1 MARFSAFLRDNDG
14 CCEFNNNTQPDTSK
28 TMLIRDVSLNDISL
42 TPKPPPDEESDATTV
57 TSIDVTLDDDSVLS
71 LTQDEIRE
79 FNHSGFRQ
87 ILRKLQNNRLK
98 GHQRPSPTED
108 TADDT
113 EPFDIPELLWSRDE
127 DGRWHPPD
135 SIPVSTPDD
144 TSQSQS
150 DDSAQLD
157 DDYRAFASND
167 SYKNT
172 PLSIRFLDS
181 PNEGDDR
188 TTTNGYVTSISYQ
201 HDDGSNTTCLGYHH
215 RHLLHNI
222 RYIEPILCDTAKKDG
237 TVNIIAIGTI
247 YLKNDDGVLLPTTAY
262 LSKDLPVSIIS
273 PNAILREHMKTFV
286 AYQHYANIDTRK
298 GFIRFIAREGP
309 NVTFSLS
316 SHNLL
321 WFHAADTFV
330 SEPLAL
336 RSMSTD
342 QACCTSCESTT
353 SESSLSSMKINRL
366 SDAASFELWHQRLM
380 HPGANTMKHQAK
392 VSIGVPP
399 LKGNAFYK
407 CASCMASK
415 CTKKPVRTP
424 LGVSKQ
430 KDSGSPTATA
440 SEEINNLIDEIID
453 DVYIPDALP
462 GQHFHADFGFVRGS
476 EFKLTT
482 SEGKTVTSVDGKN
495 SYCLIVDRAT
505 RYCWVYLSDSK
516 EPPTKAV
523 KLILQKFKNPN
534 VSNHTFR
541 TDNDQ
546 GLNKSTEFRQM
557 LEEQGFTIE
566 LTGPDS
572 SDQNVRA
579 ERPHQ
584 DFGRMMRCAL
594 HGAGLGP
601 EFWSFALTH
610 AVHIKNRLWHSS
622 INLSPYEAFTG
633 TRPDLSLLRI
643 FGSRVYVRDTGL
655 KKAKLDYHTRTGIF
669 LCFSATQKNIYYL
682 DDATGK
688 VKQGRHALFDE
699 AHFTV
704 PAAKAPLAAQTL
716 QRLGY
721 LQKESWLNLEERT
734 KHSQTIHNDL
744 HICPLTTTAI
754 VPTQGTDES
763 VGYDLFLD
771 SDSIR
776 IEPNAVVL
784 LSTGI
789 AARPPKGSYLRVA
802 SRSSY
807 ALKRDLHVAG
817 GVIDPDYASEIMVIM
832 KNMGQTVQTLTRGD
846 KIAQLLCENVSTPN
860 IVVVDYMTS
869 TTRQGGFGSTDIST
883 AIPTRPVEKLL
894 HDILEN
900 VPSPSPVTNNSDRHI
915 DPTVH
920 VIPPEDPQTAPTM
933 LRLEDLHFTFD
944 MPYQLE
950 LSPSPFDNQ
959 TSRTVSVWGNHP
971 TLGFDL
977 EDCSKFGT
985 CKLKQCALSTPCARI
1000 PRWRSE
1006 LRGAYLTSVN
1016 GIPVTSVSDVEAA
1029 VAKARNYSEET
1040 MKFGFATIDKQAM
1053 HSQHGIPQLYHD
1065 QLNVVGQHLW
1075 HLRHD
1080 PQFVP
1085 DVEDYLPLLEV
1096 LRKDPT
1102 LITKEEQVDLFE
1114 KLRLTPEDQR
1124 DFQSLFR
1131 LCSLKKQRKLTRKF
1145 LMESSEW
1152 NEWEECEFKQL
1163 DDYEAQDT
1171 FEEPTH
1177 PPSGANLLSL
1187 LWVYLVKDDGRKKA
1201 RCVCNGA
1208 KNRRGTV
1215 TLAETY
1221 ASALEQNAAR
1231 VFWAVTAMKNWT
1243 AIGADATN
1251 AFAEAGAPVAP
1262 LYVYCDDQFRN
1273 WYKKRKNKE
1282 LKKGMVMK
1290 VKKALQGHPESPRLW
1305 MELIDRI
1312 IRELGLQP
1320 CTHEPNL
1327 FYTSDYNNTGKSILF
1342 LKQVDDFAISCSDPA
1357 LADSVI
1363 AAIDDKMS
1371 IKVKKLGLIS
1381 RFNGVDIEQTR
1392 DYIKVYNKTYIEK
1405 FCLNHPWLSDTVP
1418 PARFATPMKSDNS
1431 YIRKLEESEPL
1442 SEKDRLKFEQQLGFS
1457 YRQAIGE
1464 LIYALTTCRPD
1475 ISFAAI
1481 KLSQYS
1487 AAPAKIHFDAVQ
1499 DVIRYLY
1506 HTREDGIYFW
1516 RENPLASM
1524 PAKPIPSIYRDN
1536 NYTEGV
1542 ETRLDALKD
1551 TLYAATDSD
1560 HAGDVT
1566 HRRSVSGVV
1575 IKLAGGAVLYK
1586 TSYQQTIAQSSTE
1599 AEFTA
1604 AVDAAKYIL
1613 YLRTLLSEIGL
1624 PQESATVL
1632 YEDNQGALL
1641 MGQAQKP
1648 TRRTR
1653 HMDTKFFG
1661 LQDWIKRDLIIMKRI
1676 NTGDNYSDA
1685 MTKSLG
1691 TTLFHRHM
1699 NFIMGKIIPAYVL
1712 EKHDTNTM
1720 TSFDGLYDIHDSNI
1734 IRRFISR
1741 EGNEESVLVS
1751 L

>member
-1 MARFSAFLRDNDG
+1 MARFSVFIRDNDG
-14 CCEFNNNTQPDTSK
+14 CCEFANYQQPDTSNSI
-28 TMLIRDVSLNDISL
+28 LIYDVSLNDMSL
-42 TPKPPPDEESDATTV
+42 TPKPPPDKDSDTTTV
-57 TSIDVTLDDDSVLS
+57 TSIDVTLDDDSVVS

-79 FNHSGFRQ
+79 FNHSAFRQ
-87 ILRKLQNNRLK
+87 TLRKLQNSRLK
-98 GHQRPSPTED
+98 GPQRPSSTD
-108 TADDT
+108 DIDDADASI
-113 EPFDIPELLWSRDE
+113 DIPELLWSRDE

-135 SIPVSTPDD
+135 ISSTSMHTADSSSHDD
-144 TSQSQS
+144 LVHLE
-150 DDSAQLD
+150 DE
-157 DDYRAFASND
+157 YCNFASQD
-167 SYKNT
+167 SYKT
-172 PLSIRFLDS
+172 VPLSIRFLDS
-181 PNEGDDR
+181 THNDDHIP
-188 TTTNGYVTSISYQ
+188 TSTSSSFQ
-201 HDDGSNTTCLGYHH
+201 DDNGSNTTCLAFHD
-215 RHLLHNI
+215 RHLMHNI
-222 RYIEPILCDTAKKDG
+222 RYIEPISCDTAHKDG

-273 PNAILREHMKTFV
+273 PNAILRDHRKTFV
-286 AYQHYANIDTRK
+286 AYQHYANIDTDT
-298 GFIRFIAREGP
+298 GFLRFIAREGA
-309 NVTFSLS
+309 NVTFPLS
-316 SHNLL
+316 SKNLL
-321 WFHAADTFV
+321 WFHKADTFV
-330 SEPLAL
+330 SDPMAL
-336 RSMSTD
+336 RSMNID
-342 QACCTSCESTT
+342 QQCCSSCTSNASGSQFLPMT
-353 SESSLSSMKINRL
+353 INRL

-380 HPGANTMKHQAK
+380 HPGINTMKHQAQA
-392 VSIGVPP
+392 SLGVPP

-415 CTKKPVRTP
+415 CTKKPVRTS
-424 LGVSKQ
+424 LGTQQ
-430 KDSGSPTATA
+430 KKNSTPDIATA
-440 SEEINNLIDEIID
+440 SDDINKVIDDIVD

-523 KLILQKFKNPN
+523 QLILQKFTNRIA
-534 VSNHTFR
+534 SNRTFR

-546 GLNKSTEFRQM
+546 GLNKSTEFRKM
-557 LEEQGFTIE
+557 LEDQGFTIE

-594 HGAGLGP
+594 HGAGIGP

-610 AVHIKNRLWHSS
+610 AVHVKNRLWHSS
-622 INLSPYEAFTG
+622 LKCSPYEAFTG
-633 TRPDLSLLRI
+633 SRPDLSLLRI

-721 LQKESWLNLEERT
+721 LQKESWLDLDE
-734 KHSQTIHNDL
+734 KMIHSQSINDEL
-744 HICPLTTTAI
+744 HICPLTVTASI
-754 VPTQGTDES
+754 PTQGTEES

-771 SDSIR
+771 SDTISIA
-776 IEPNAVVL
+776 PNAVVL

-817 GVIDPDYASEIMVIM
+817 GVIDPDYTSEIMVIM
-832 KNMGQTVQTLTRGD
+832 KNMGQTEQKLTRGD
-846 KIAQLLCENVSTPN
+846 KIAQLLCENVSTPTV
-860 IVVVDYMTS
+860 VVVDAMNP
-869 TTRQGGFGSTDIST
+869 TTRQGGFGSTDISST
-883 AIPTRPVEKLL
+883 MPSRPIEKLL

-900 VPSPSPVTNNSDRHI
+900 TSVPSPSPDNISVAPPTNSV
-915 DPTVH
+915 VH
-920 VIPPEDPQTAPTM
+920 TIPPDTPDSATI

-950 LSPSPFDNQ
+950 LSSSPFDNQ
-959 TSRTVSVWGNHP
+959 TTRNISIWGTHP
-971 TLGFDL
+971 SLGFDL
-977 EDCSKFGT
+977 EDCPKFGF
-985 CKLKQCALSTPCARI
+985 CKLKQCASSTPCARI

-1006 LRGAYLTSVN
+1006 LRGAYLTSIN
-1016 GIPVTSVSDVEAA
+1016 GIPMKSVSEVEAA
-1029 VAKARNYSEET
+1029 VTKARNHSEKEL
-1040 MKFGFATIDKQAM
+1040 KFGFATIDKQAM

-1075 HLRHD
+1075 HLKHD
-1080 PQFVP
+1080 PQFTP
-1085 DVEDYLPLLEV
+1085 DIEDYLPLLEV

-1114 KLRLTPEDQR
+1114 KLHLSPDEQR
-1124 DFQSLFR
+1124 DFQCLFR
-1131 LCSLKKQRKLTRKF
+1131 LHSLKKQRKLTRQYLQK
-1145 LMESSEW
+1145 SSTWSEW
-1152 NEWEECEFKQL
+1152 EACEFKQL

-1171 FEEPTH
+1171 FEEPTR

-1187 LWVYLVKDDGRKKA
+1187 LWVYLIKDDGRKKA
-1201 RCVCNGA
+1201 RCVCNGS

-1262 LYVYCDDQFRN
+1262 LYVYCDEQFRN
-1273 WYKKRKNKE
+1273 WYKKRKHKD

-1305 MELIDRI
+1305 MELIDKI
-1312 IRELGLQP
+1312 IRELGLTP

-1327 FYTSDYNNTGKSILF
+1327 FYAANYNNTGQSILF
-1342 LKQVDDFAISCSDPA
+1342 LKQVDDFAISCSDPS
-1357 LADSVI
+1357 LADNVI
-1363 AAIDDKMS
+1363 AAIDKKMS

-1392 DYIKVYNKTYIEK
+1392 DYIKVFNKTYIEK
-1405 FCLNHPWLSDTVP
+1405 FCLNHTWLADTVP
-1418 PARFATPMKSDNS
+1418 PALFATPMKSDNS

-1442 SEKDRLKFEQQLGFS
+1442 SEKERLAYEQTLGFS

-1487 AAPAKIHFDAVQ
+1487 AAPAKIHYDAVK

-1506 HTREDGIYFW
+1506 HTRDDGIYFW
-1516 RENPLASM
+1516 REKPLSTM
-1524 PAKPIPSIYRDN
+1524 PAKPIPSTYRDN

-1542 ETRLDALKD
+1542 ETRLDTSKD
-1551 TLYAATDSD
+1551 ILFAATDSD

-1604 AVDAAKYIL
+1604 AVEAAKYIL

-1653 HMDTKFFG
+1653 HMDTKYFG
-1661 LQDWIKRDLIIMKRI
+1661 LQDWIRRDLIIMKRI

-1712 EKHDTNTM
+1712 DKHDTTTM